1 MGSFYNKLIFL
12 NVSCFI
18 FNTVSIDKYNLHKQ
32 MFSELLSFKSVKGPG
47 TSKSEKCDTKH

>member
-1 MGSFYNKLIFL
+1 MGLFYNKLIFL

-32 MFSELLSFKSVKGPG
+32 MLSELLSFKSVKGPG